1 MRKVSYGWIT
11 RACQLE
17 VERRILLCETSLP
30 RRTYHAIPF
39 SPTMRCSLCR
49 WAYGIVLIEVLQDG
63 NSPYAQ
69 LLNSEVLAK
78 VPRGYRCPQPLGCP
92 DEVYAL
98 LIEKCWNVDPH
109 LRADFTTVVELLENI
124 EYTMVN
130 RKMWTMPGSGEEY
143 QVLAEI
149 EEEIVHEPPSREY
162 SISGDMKDDRNDQC
176 PTCGRAPSRSQSE
189 MVPKISES
197 DYATMRNTLRNI
209 PESHYVPLSQ
219 VRKAEPVYTASG
231 NIITARVYSDPESQY
246 VPLSQVQTTEA
257 VYTVSGDIISTQR
270 QESKLESTQAFYSS
284 ISQTSDA
291 SIFGEPVILNGSSQ
305 RLYSAGGG
313 WSV

>member
-162 SISGDMKDDRNDQC
+162 SISGDMKDDRNAQ
-176 PTCGRAPSRSQSE
+176 RAAVR
-189 MVPKISES
+189 
-197 DYATMRNTLRNI
+197 L
-209 PESHYVPLSQ
+209 L
-219 VRKAEPVYTASG
+219 VRKAKWFRKYQNPTMRLCETRCATFQSHTTFRCLKCERQNLFIQQVVISSLHAFTATQSRSMSRCLKCKRLKLCILLAVISAVHKG
-231 NIITARVYSDPESQY
+231 RKASSNQPKHFTVAFRKRRMQAYLVNRSYSTGRLNDS
-246 VPLSQVQTTEA
+246 
-257 VYTVSGDIISTQR
+257 TV
-270 QESKLESTQAFYSS
+270 LE
-284 ISQTSDA
+284 
-291 SIFGEPVILNGSSQ
+291 VV
-305 RLYSAGGG
+305 